1 MLSYSTHQDE
11 QNAFYRI
18 EKGQKEAEIRLFKN
32 WVFDDATTFLKNAS
46 QTFAHNTFKC

>member
-18 EKGQKEAEIRLFKN
+18 EKGQKEAEIWQFEN
-32 WVFDDATTFLKNAS
+32 SVFDDATTSLKNAS
-46 QTFAHNTFKC
+46 QTFARNTFKR